1 MTTSQPVTAV
11 DFYFDSMC
19 PWAYQTSLWI
29 KDVAAQTGL
38 TVNWKFFSLEEIN
51 REGAVLS
58 YRGQRFLLPRQ

>member
-38 TVNWKFFSLEEIN
+38 TINWKFFTLEEIN
-51 REGAVLS
+51 REEGK
-58 YRGQRFLLPRQ
+58 